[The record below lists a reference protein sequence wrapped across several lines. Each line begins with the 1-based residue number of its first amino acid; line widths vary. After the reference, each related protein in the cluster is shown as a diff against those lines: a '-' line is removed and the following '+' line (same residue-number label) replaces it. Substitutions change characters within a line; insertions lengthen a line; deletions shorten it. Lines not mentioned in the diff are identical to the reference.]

1 MIQTILSWSAIVF
14 VVAVS
19 VFVLSRRERS
29 FATIV
34 LGALLILCALLEAF
48 DTLAISHSADL
59 LLWKR
64 AALFCEALL
73 APVFL
78 LFSVTFGRQYS
89 WKTFPRIAKVLLCFS
104 PLFVVTVLAA
114 APDNLFYSPDF
125 SAEQMLFLGNTGFI
139 FYIVLFVYFIVAL
152 VNLETTFRSA
162 LRPDQWNLKLTLMGA
177 GSILSLFVFYY
188 SQGLL
193 YRSINMNLTPLRSL
207 ALLVAA
213 GLFGYSFLKRSNAVR
228 ITISKEFAFRS
239 LVLAIVGGY
248 LIVLGLLGEGLQ
260 HFGEASQQVV
270 FLSVLFLGCVFLV
283 ALLLSEQMKR
293 KIKVFINKNF
303 FENKFDYRQQWLEF
317 TSQLAA
323 VRSRED
329 LEKAIL
335 SRFCDTFGMGG
346 ALLFLYA
353 GDQEIYYNKS
363 CYQADPTQVT
373 LPAGNPLIRYMIE
386 RQWVFN
392 AAYFEEEI
400 LDANRALFAESRI
413 TFVVPIFSGLDMI
426 GFIALMRPLIADED
440 YTYEDYDLM
449 KTLARQA
456 AVALTSA
463 KLSEQLAEVREME
476 AVGKVTT
483 FIMHDLKNL
492 VYSLSL
498 LTANAHDYIGEPEFQ
513 KDLLEALTNTVTR
526 MKSLIAKLKEV
537 PDRHELHI
545 RRENLFELV
554 QETVASLKSGGITVS
569 GNNVEACIDP
579 LEFAK
584 VIENLVINALDATE
598 GNGPVSVEVGGD
610 EHAFIK
616 VADSGCGMTA
626 GFIREHLY
634 SPFKT
639 TKSKGL
645 GIGLYHSRQIVEAHH
660 GRIEVESEL
669 GSGSVFTVWIPT
681 REIQS

>member
-1 MIQTILSWSAIVF
+1 MIQTILSWSATVF

-34 LGALLILCALLEAF
+34 LGALLILCALLEAM
-48 DTLAISHSADL
+48 DTLAITYPADL
-59 LLWKR
+59 LVWKR
-64 AALFCEALL
+64 AALLCESVL

-78 LFSVTFGRQYS
+78 LFSVTFGRQYT
-89 WKTFPRIAKVLLCFS
+89 WKTFPRFVKVLLCFS
-104 PLFVVTVLAA
+104 PLFIVAVLAA

-125 SAEQMLFLGNTGFI
+125 SSEQMLFLGNTGFI
-139 FYIVLFVYFIVAL
+139 FYVVLFVYFIAAL

-213 GLFGYSFLKRSNAVR
+213 GLFGYSFVKRSNAVR

-239 LVLAIVGGY
+239 MVLAIIGIY

-329 LEKAIL
+329 LEKSIL

-346 ALLFLYA
+346 ALLFLYS
-353 GDQEIYYNKS
+353 GEQDIYYNKS
-363 CYQADPTQVT
+363 SYQADPIQVT
-373 LPAGNPLIRYMIE
+373 LSSGNPLVRYMVE

-392 AAYFEEEI
+392 AAYFEEEV
-400 LDANRALFAESRI
+400 LDANRTLLEESRI
-413 TFVVPIFSGLDMI
+413 AFVIPIFSGHDMI

-463 KLSEQLAEVREME
+463 QLSEQLAEVREME

-513 KDLLEALTNTVTR
+513 KDLLEALTNTVSR

-545 RRENLFELV
+545 RRENLLDLV
-554 QETVASLKSGGITVS
+554 QETVASLKSGGITVN

-579 LEFAK
+579 QEFAK
-584 VIENLVINALDATE
+584 VIVNLVINALDATE

-610 EHAFIK
+610 EHAFIR
-616 VADSGCGMTA
+616 VADGGCGMTSA
-626 GFIREHLY
+626 FIREHLY

-645 GIGLYHSRQIVEAHH
+645 GIGLYHCRQIVEAHH

-669 GSGSVFTVWIPT
+669 GNGSVFTVWIPT
-681 REIQS
+681 QEIQS